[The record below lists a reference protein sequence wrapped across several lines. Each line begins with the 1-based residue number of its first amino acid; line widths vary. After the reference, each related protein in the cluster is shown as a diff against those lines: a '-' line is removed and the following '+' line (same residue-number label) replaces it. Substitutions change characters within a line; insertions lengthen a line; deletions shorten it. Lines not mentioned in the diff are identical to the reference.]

1 MRHLATIFCLT
12 FTLIFGTA
20 GTSHSADFDKG
31 WKAYQTEDYA
41 TALREWTPL
50 AEQGD
55 AEAQFSLGVMYEHG
69 QGVPQDNKAAV
80 KLYRLAAEQ
89 GVAKAQFNL
98 GVMYHKGQGVPQ
110 DYKTAVKLYRLAA
123 EQGFAKAQFNLGVM
137 YHKGQGVPQNHTHA
151 HMWLNI
157 ARSDGYKKA
166 AEAIK
171 ILGKIMSPAQI
182 TMAQGLAR
190 ECVAKN
196 Y

>member
-20 GTSHSADFDKG
+20 ETSHSADFDKG

-110 DYKTAVKLYRLAA
+110 
-123 EQGFAKAQFNLGVM
+123 
-137 YHKGQGVPQNHTHA
+137 NHTHA